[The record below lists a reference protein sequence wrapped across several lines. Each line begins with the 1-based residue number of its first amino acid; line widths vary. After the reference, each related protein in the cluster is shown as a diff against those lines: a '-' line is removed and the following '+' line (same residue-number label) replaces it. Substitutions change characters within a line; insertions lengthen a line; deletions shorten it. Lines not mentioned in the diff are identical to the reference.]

1 MEYEVHSSGVDINS
15 SIPELLFLFQNINVP
30 ASKISLSRQSDFL
43 IGRDVVDQNRDAV
56 AKRGER
62 NLPKIALSGNR

>member
-1 MEYEVHSSGVDINS
+1 MPLILFNWGNLRI
-15 SIPELLFLFQNINVP
+15 SIPELLFLFQITHIP
-30 ASKISLSRQSDFL
+30 ASKIPFRRQSDFL

-56 AKRGER
+56 AKMGGR